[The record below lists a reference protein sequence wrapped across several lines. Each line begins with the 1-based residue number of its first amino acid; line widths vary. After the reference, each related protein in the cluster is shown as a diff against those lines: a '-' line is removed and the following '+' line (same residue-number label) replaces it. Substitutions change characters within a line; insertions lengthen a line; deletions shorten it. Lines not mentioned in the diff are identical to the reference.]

1 MNHSS
6 TRSRP
11 SSSGVCGWVGVRGR
25 VCVCV
30 DMCEWVN
37 GCVCMRACMSV
48 CVCMGRCLDILI
60 GMKSPPSHTHSQE
73 DGRMKYIEC
82 REFYAKNCDPNQDIL
97 YPHKVGVDFKEI

>member
-11 SSSGVCGWVGVRGR
+11 NSSGVCGWVGVRVR

-30 DMCEWVN
+30 GMCEWVN

-48 CVCMGRCLDILI
+48 CVCVGRQVAGHLDWYEI
-60 GMKSPPSHTHSQE
+60 PPPHTHTQPRGWSYE
-73 DGRMKYIEC
+73 V
-82 REFYAKNCDPNQDIL
+82 
-97 YPHKVGVDFKEI
+97 H